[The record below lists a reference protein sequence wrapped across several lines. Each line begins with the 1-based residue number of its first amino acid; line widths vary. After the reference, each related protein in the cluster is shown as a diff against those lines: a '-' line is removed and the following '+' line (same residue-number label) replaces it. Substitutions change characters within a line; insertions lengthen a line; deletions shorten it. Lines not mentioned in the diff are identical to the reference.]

1 MQHKFIR
8 LCSAFAS
15 ASLLLLAS
23 TARADDHIEEV
34 VVEGTNYLSSN
45 ELASS
50 KTGTPLLD
58 TPQSLSIFTAD
69 DIAKRSITSIGQIVD
84 YTPGVNTSQGEG
96 HRDAVVFRGN
106 RSTADFYIDG
116 ARDDVQYYRSLYNLE
131 QVEILRG
138 PNALLFGRG
147 GSGGIINRVT
157 KKAEIG
163 DSFTGYSIGLNSFGG
178 SALTID
184 SNIDTGDSSAFRINA
199 MYEHLENHRD
209 FFDGDRIGINPTARF
224 AFSPATTLDVS
235 YEYANHER
243 FVDRGIPTGD
253 DGEPVEALVNTVFAD
268 PENNFT
274 ELEAHVFR
282 ASLAHSF
289 SASSKFDVTLQY
301 ADYDKVYSNFFPAG
315 FNESAN
321 EVRIDGYI
329 DSTDRQNLILST
341 NFINEFSTGSVEHKL
356 LIGGEYIDTASDQDR
371 LNTVFDT
378 ALNPMLAPDD
388 PNHDADQ
395 ETFIA
400 TRPLN
405 LNNFKGVNA
414 AGDITNVAFSDV
426 NDDTEVDIEVFSFF
440 IQDEIALSKQLDL
453 VLGARF
459 DSFDIDVLDND
470 TQDPAERNSS
480 NRDEEISP
488 RLGLIYKPAEN
499 VSIYLSQTE
508 SFLPRSGEQFADL
521 PDDEALEP
529 ETFETREIGLKWDF
543 PSGISLSAAYFEN
556 EAERAVDNPANTG
569 TLINIATEVEGFE
582 LQLTGNILPN
592 WNVTANYSNLDG
604 ELDDVEEPARDG
616 NTPRELPENTLS
628 VWNNIQISEAFG
640 LGIGA
645 TYQDESFAD
654 VDNEDIL
661 PSYVRFDAAAYY
673 DVSDTTRLQLNI
685 ENLFDEEYFPNAH
698 TDDQVTVGAPFNAT
712 VTLSGRF

>member
-1 MQHKFIR
+1 MQYPLKRRCLSIAA
-8 LCSAFAS
+8 LSI
-15 ASLLLLAS
+15 LLLAS
-23 TARADDHIEEV
+23 YTHADDHIEEV
-34 VVEGTNYLSSN
+34 VVEGSSYLSTKK
-45 ELASS
+45 LTSS

-58 TPQSLSIFTAD
+58 TPQSLSIFTAE
-69 DIAKRSITSIGQIVD
+69 DIANRSITSIGQIVD

-163 DSFTGYSIGLNSFGG
+163 DNFTGYSVGLNSFGG

-224 AFSPATTLDVS
+224 LLSPSTTLDVS
-235 YEYANHER
+235 YEYADHER

-253 DGEPVEALVNTVFAD
+253 DGEPVEALVNVVFAD

-289 SASSKFDVTLQY
+289 SVNSKFDFTLQY
-301 ADYDKVYSNFFPAG
+301 ADYDKIYSNFFAAG
-315 FNESAN
+315 FNQPAN
-321 EVRIDGYI
+321 EVTIDGYI

-341 NFINEFSTGSVEHKL
+341 NFINEFATGSVEHKL
-356 LIGGEYIDTASDQDR
+356 LVGGEYIDTSSDQDR
-371 LNTVFDT
+371 FNSVFDT
-378 ALNPMLAPDD
+378 APDPLD
-388 PNHDADQ
+388 SDQ
-395 ETFIA
+395 EFFSVS
-400 TRPLN
+400 RPLN
-405 LNNFKGVNA
+405 LNNFTGVNA
-414 AGDITNVAFSDV
+414 AGDITNVAFSDI

-459 DSFDIDVLDND
+459 DSFDIDVFDND
-470 TQDPAERNSS
+470 PDLVGDRNSS

-521 PDDEALEP
+521 PDDDESFEP

-543 PSGISLSAAYFEN
+543 PAGLSLSAAYFEN
-556 EAERAVDNPANTG
+556 EAERADDNPAEPG
-569 TLINIATEVEGFE
+569 TLIVIETEVEGFE
-582 LQLTGNILPN
+582 LQLQGNLLPN
-592 WNVTANYSNLDG
+592 WNITANYSNLDG
-604 ELDDVEEPARDG
+604 ELADG
-616 NTPRELPENTLS
+616 NTPRELPENSLTI
-628 VWNNIQISEAFG
+628 WNNIRINPAFG

-654 VDNEDIL
+654 TDNDDTL

-673 DVSDTTRLQLNI
+673 DVSDTMLLQLNI

-698 TDDQVTVGAPFNAT
+698 TDDQVTVGAPFNTT